1 MEAPSSGARVRGG
14 AVALGLLLA
23 LATVALLLAGAASG
37 SGGKGDN
44 LGFRLQESQVK
55 PGELLFDGERPV
67 RLRYRFR
74 ANRSID
80 LRISVVGS
88 KRGNTVAVFR
98 NRDAEPGARLKQS
111 WDGVTRRGTA
121 AKDGR
126 YEFRVGPPGRT
137 DRFAGSFRLHGHVFP
152 VDGPHGDRGPIGDF
166 GAPRSGGRTHEGFD
180 ITGACG
186 TRLQLA
192 RGGEVARAGYDPVLY
207 GYFVLVNGRK
217 TDESYFYSHLI
228 APSPLRKGERVRSGE
243 RVGAIGQTGNAAG
256 TPCHL
261 HFELRKHDKPV
272 DPEPDLRDWD
282 GWS

>member
-1 MEAPSSGARVRGG
+1 MVIA
-14 AVALGLLLA
+14 AVLA
-23 LATVALLLAGAASG
+23 IGAAPTAAAD
-37 SGGKGDN
+37 GGRAERAARPGEN
-44 LGFRLQESQVK
+44 LGFQLVRSRVRPREA
-55 PGELLFDGERPV
+55 LFDGGRPV

-80 LRISVVGS
+80 LRISVVDS
-88 KRGNTVAVFR
+88 RRGNTVAVFR
-98 NRDAEPGARLKQS
+98 DRDAEPGRRLVRT
-111 WDGVTRRGTA
+111 WNGITRRGTA
-121 AKDGR
+121 ARDGR

-137 DRFAGSFRLHGHVFP
+137 DRFAGGFRLLGHVFP

-186 TRLQLA
+186 TPLVVV

-207 GYFVLVNGRK
+207 GWFVLVNGRK

-228 APSPLRKGERVRSGE
+228 AQSPLRDGERVRTGE
-243 RVGAIGQTGNAAG
+243 RVGRIGQTGNAAG

-261 HFELRKHDKPV
+261 HFELRRDGRPV
-272 DPEPDLRDWD
+272 DPEPHLRDWD
-282 GWS
+282 GRS